1 MKKTSSKTQYV
12 IVGNTE
18 NVERIC
24 SIQTSK
30 DGTRIIKICNV
41 QHEELDGWH
50 YHCFLLQSVSVN
62 YCGMEYDGVVEFYDV
77 KKFTLDG
84 KDIEPSLNRELTD
97 MISYR
102 RGTDW
107 TEGMSQFLREIE
119 NDVKEDEQK
128 TENDVKEDEQKTE
141 NDVKE
146 TGQKTENDVKE
157 DEQKTGKV
165 EKPAKWVLSKAVK
178 VDTFNRMCEKA
189 WAESGLKDESIRRK
203 VYDELAEWYKL
214 DSRSPL
220 AGYSSF
226 YLPHS
231 QEELEKQMY
240 DSFDTQFY
248 QYNH

>member
-84 KDIEPSLNRELTD
+84 KDIEPSLNRTLMD

-107 TEGMSQFLREIE
+107 TEGMSQFLREI
-119 NDVKEDEQK
+119 
-128 TENDVKEDEQKTE
+128 
-141 NDVKE
+141 
-146 TGQKTENDVKE
+146 ENDVKE

>member
-1 MKKTSSKTQYV
+1 MNTKYV
-12 IVGNTE
+12 TIGEAGN
-18 NVERIC
+18 VAYI
-24 SIQTSK
+24 SAMQTLK
-30 DGTRIIKICNV
+30 DGTRITRLYKVRHEDSNGRHFHSFGYLNV
-41 QHEELDGWH
+41 DIAYGGR
-50 YHCFLLQSVSVN
+50 N
-62 YCGMEYDGVVEFYDV
+62 YEGVISCGSV

-128 TENDVKEDEQKTE
+128 TENDVKETE
-141 NDVKE
+141 
-146 TGQKTENDVKE
+146 QKTENDVKE

>member
-84 KDIEPSLNRELTD
+84 KDIEPSLNRTLMD

-107 TEGMSQFLREIE
+107 TEGMSQFLREI
-119 NDVKEDEQK
+119 
-128 TENDVKEDEQKTE
+128 E

>member
-97 MISYR
+97 MIGYR
-102 RGTDW
+102 RCTACI
-107 TEGMSQFLREIE
+107 EGMTKLMCNVE
-119 NDVKEDEQK
+119 NI
-128 TENDVKEDEQKTE
+128 
-141 NDVKE
+141 
-146 TGQKTENDVKE
+146 
-157 DEQKTGKV
+157 
-165 EKPAKWVLSKAVK
+165 PY
-178 VDTFNRMCEKA
+178 
-189 WAESGLKDESIRRK
+189 RR
-203 VYDELAEWYKL
+203 
-214 DSRSPL
+214 
-220 AGYSSF
+220 
-226 YLPHS
+226 
-231 QEELEKQMY
+231 
-240 DSFDTQFY
+240 
-248 QYNH
+248 

>member
-84 KDIEPSLNRELTD
+84 KDIEPSLNRTLMD

-128 TENDVKEDEQKTE
+128 TENDVKE
-141 NDVKE
+141 
-146 TGQKTENDVKE
+146 TG
-157 DEQKTGKV
+157 QKTGKV

>member
-84 KDIEPSLNRELTD
+84 KDIEPSLNRTLMD

-128 TENDVKEDEQKTE
+128 TENDVKET
-141 NDVKE
+141 
-146 TGQKTENDVKE
+146 
-157 DEQKTGKV
+157 EQKTGKV

>member
-84 KDIEPSLNRELTD
+84 KDIEPSLNRTLMD

-119 NDVKEDEQK
+119 NDVKEDE
-128 TENDVKEDEQKTE
+128 
-141 NDVKE
+141 
-146 TGQKTENDVKE
+146 QKTENDVKE